1 MSKRSAV
8 AIAAILVGAMAL
20 GGFAMS
26 LGVAGPTSAA
36 AKVQPRTE
44 RIVEVRRRTITVHR
58 KADAAPSAAIATT
71 LTLPAGSDDDQELED
86 GFEHEDDDGS
96 EHEVEHEDDGFEVE
110 DD

>member
-58 KADAAPSAAIATT
+58 KAAPSAAIATT

-86 GFEHEDDDGS
+86 GFEREDDDGS